1 MIFFLSNFIFPKY
14 SLNLFTNVYHP
25 DIQRQFI
32 LNQLPYGIAVV
43 LFCNRNGNAVKNNL
57 VIGINARGTIN
68 PCRVNG
74 IIFQKSNN
82 FVFNNSLCYTV
93 CIIFCLNIYII
104 KIKIKFFVAYLSKR
118 KEKRNKNKKRDNR
131 FIKSAAAALW
141 RKERKY
147 YRNDNG

>member
-1 MIFFLSNFIFPKY
+1 MQNSGAGFDPNLISEMGKGM
-14 SLNLFTNVYHP
+14 LNETDIMGYDNNDWSTKQTVDFGNRIQNSTN
-25 DIQRQFI
+25 DE
-32 LNQLPYGIAVV
+32 
-43 LFCNRNGNAVKNNL
+43 
-57 VIGINARGTIN
+57 GTFKPTN
-68 PCRVNG
+68 TM
-74 IIFQKSNN
+74 QKSNN

-93 CIIFCLNIYII
+93 CIIFCLNIYTI

-118 KEKRNKNKKRDNR
+118 KQKRNKNKKRDNR